1 MTKYHEF
8 IISAPSGTGKTT
20 LFRELEQHAS
30 LEKVVSYTTR
40 KRRDCEEAGV
50 DYHFIT
56 EEEFQEKIK
65 QEFFLEWAKVY
76 GNFYG
81 TARQLPDSDAE
92 NRIYEVDVKGFLSL
106 KKHKSDLT
114 SIFIAPPSVATLRE
128 RLLKRQPSMAQEEL
142 EKRLSSAREEI
153 QHASSYD
160 YIVCN
165 EDLSEAVENLLLI
178 FKCEKIK
185 ASNKASLIRKLTQ
198 EQ

>member
-1 MTKYHEF
+1 MSNYHEF

-20 LFRELEQHAS
+20 LFKKVREQAS

-40 KRRDCEEAGV
+40 AQRECEQAGV
-50 DYHFIT
+50 DYHFIS
-56 EEEFQEKIK
+56 EEDFQEKIK

-76 GNFYG
+76 GNYYG
-81 TARQLPDSDAE
+81 TPRHLPKSDCQ
-92 NRIYEVDVKGFLSL
+92 NKVYEVDVKGFLSL

-114 SIFIAPPSVATLRE
+114 SIFIVPPSVAVLKE
-128 RLLKRQPSMAQEEL
+128 RLLKRQPKMSVDEL
-142 EKRLSSAREEI
+142 ERRLSSAREEI

-160 YIVCN
+160 YIICN
-165 EDLSEAVENLLLI
+165 EDLSEAVENLMLI

-185 ASNKASLIRKLTQ
+185 SSNKASLIRKLTQ